1 MTINHFRG
9 SNLVASCTFTTSC
22 NSHLSRGQV
31 HQPRREPLPIQR
43 SPHAHPPHPLRSPIG
58 SLPVSVG
65 PPDPDG
71 PCDGI
76 LYHVAFIRL
85 LSLSVMFS
93 GFVHA
98 QACVS
103 AASFARLM
111 SSQLCV
117 GGPHPYP
124 WSVDGHV
131 SGFPLLA
138 AVNACAHTSVRTSVF
153 NSFESIPRSGIS
165 RPGGNSMFN
174 FLMNHQMDLLT
185 FFK

>member
-1 MTINHFRG
+1 MHLHDVVQQSSLSRTSPSAQKETPTHSAVTPRPPPSSPAITH
-9 SNLVASCTFTTSC
+9 LLASC
-22 NSHLSRGQV
+22 LRG
-31 HQPRREPLPIQR
+31 
-43 SPHAHPPHPLRSPIG
+43 
-58 SLPVSVG
+58 
-65 PPDPDG
+65 PDPDG